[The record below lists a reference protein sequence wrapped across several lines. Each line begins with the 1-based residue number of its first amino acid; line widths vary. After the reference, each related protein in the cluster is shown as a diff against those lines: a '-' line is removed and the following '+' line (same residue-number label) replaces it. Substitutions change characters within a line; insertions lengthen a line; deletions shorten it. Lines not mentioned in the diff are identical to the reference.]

1 MVQINWT
8 HQAVFD
14 LKEIKDYISRDSVFY
29 AKKTIEK
36 IQRRTQVLKIHP
48 HTGKIITEIKLEK
61 FREINEGNFRILYKI
76 VNENR
81 IDILSVF
88 HSARNLITESIL

>member
-8 HQAVFD
+8 NQAVFD

-36 IQRRTQVLKIHP
+36 IQRRTQV
-48 HTGKIITEIKLEK
+48 
-61 FREINEGNFRILYKI
+61 
-76 VNENR
+76 
-81 IDILSVF
+81 
-88 HSARNLITESIL
+88 

>member
-8 HQAVFD
+8 QQAVFD
-14 LKEIKDYISRDSVFY
+14 LKEIKEYISRDSVFY

-36 IQRRTQVLKIHP
+36 IKRRTQVLKTYP
-48 HTGKIITEIKLEK
+48 YTGKIIDEIELEK
-61 FREINEGNFRILYKI
+61 FREIGEGNFRIFYKI
-76 VNENR
+76 VNEKR

-88 HSARNLITESIL
+88 HAARNLEIENIL

>member
-36 IQRRTQVLKIHP
+36 IQRRIQVLKIYP
-48 HTGKIITEIKLEK
+48 HTGKIITEIKLEN

-88 HSARNLITESIL
+88 HSTRNLKTESIL

>member
-36 IQRRTQVLKIHP
+36 IQRRTQVLKIYP
-48 HTGKIITEIKLEK
+48 HTG
-61 FREINEGNFRILYKI
+61 
-76 VNENR
+76 
-81 IDILSVF
+81 
-88 HSARNLITESIL
+88 